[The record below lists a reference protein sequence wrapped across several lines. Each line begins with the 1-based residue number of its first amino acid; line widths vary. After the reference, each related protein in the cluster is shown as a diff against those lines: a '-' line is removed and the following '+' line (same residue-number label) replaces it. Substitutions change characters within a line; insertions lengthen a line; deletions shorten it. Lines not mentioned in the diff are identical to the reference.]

1 MTRKSYDTLQSDL
14 SEARQYINVLIHD
27 CTYNVINAHAYPHE
41 YERVKTA
48 SRFMAMI
55 KINETHNPNHVKRAI
70 HTRHPGVVL
79 IALPIPRHFVTL
91 LAHDPESYCL
101 RVKSTMK
108 KYRQGC
114 TIAWV
119 PSGGN
124 PALDFLTCRELILL
138 AQPEEVIQ

>member
-1 MTRKSYDTLQSDL
+1 MTRKSYDTLQEEL
-14 SEARQYINVLIHD
+14 SQARQYINILIHD
-27 CTYNVINAHAYPHE
+27 HTYAVINAHAYPHE
-41 YERVKTA
+41 YERVKHVTK
-48 SRFMAMI
+48 FMALVWVP
-55 KINETHNPNHVKRAI
+55 EDHNANHVKRAI

-101 RVKSTMK
+101 RVKSTKK
-108 KYRQGC
+108 KYRQDC